1 ADGFALLVVD
11 VPGEPTNVL
20 RAEFASELERV
31 LEEVER
37 DDTIRAVILISG
49 KADGFIAGADLK
61 LLRVISSREKAEE
74 LSRAGQ
80 RALERLASSKK
91 PFVAAIHGACLGG
104 GLEVALACH
113 GRVATNDPRTRLGL
127 PEVQLGLLPGLGGTQ
142 RLPRLVGLQAGLDLM
157 LTGRQLDARRALKLR
172 LVDEI
177 VARPVLDAAAIVRA
191 LLPLAPP
198 PVGRAP

>member
-1 ADGFALLVVD
+1 
-11 VPGEPTNVL
+11 
-20 RAEFASELERV
+20 
-31 LEEVER
+31 
-37 DDTIRAVILISG
+37 
-49 KADGFIAGADLK
+49 FIAGADLK

-142 RLPRLVGLQAGLDLM
+142 RLPRLVGLQASLDLM
-157 LTGRQLDARRALKLR
+157 LTGRQLDARRARKIG
-172 LVDEI
+172 LVDEV
-177 VARPVLDAAAIVRA
+177 VARPVLESAAIERA
-191 LLPLAPP
+191 LMLLAP
-198 PVGRAP
+198 GDRRRGARL